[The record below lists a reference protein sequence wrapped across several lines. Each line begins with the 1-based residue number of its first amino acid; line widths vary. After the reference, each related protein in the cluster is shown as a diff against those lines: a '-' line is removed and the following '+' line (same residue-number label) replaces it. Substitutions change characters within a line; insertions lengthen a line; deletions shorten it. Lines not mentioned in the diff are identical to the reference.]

1 MNRQEKFIISLSVA
15 LLLLAFIAYK
25 IIPEVISSLR
35 PKGGNFIGM
44 VLESNG
50 EIKMRFGESVNW
62 KPARKK
68 DRIYSKVYLFTG
80 ENSSASFAFLDES
93 SLNLGPNSLIYIDLA
108 LDKKSKVKKDDSNNQ
123 LAIELVDGQ
132 MQVDLKSNK
141 MIKKL
146 KIDDASIDISK
157 ENSIVKLNYN
167 ENNGMEVS
175 VMKGNINISTKEN
188 NFQVKHGEK
197 IQVSK
202 NEEDSKVEPIP
213 ANVLEEMKRMSES
226 DRKAFLEEMQR
237 KRGLAEIAQQ
247 IAELI
252 TGSR

>member
-15 LLLLAFIAYK
+15 LLLVAFMAYK

-108 LDKKSKVKKDDSNNQ
+108 LDQKSKSKDDPNNQ

-132 MQVDLKSNK
+132 MQVDLKSNN

-167 ENNGMEVS
+167 EKNGMEVS
-175 VMKGNINISTKEN
+175 VMKGDINISTKEN

-202 NEEDSKVEPIP
+202 NEEDTKVEPIP
-213 ANVLEEMKRMSES
+213 ADVLEEMKKMSES

-252 TGSR
+252 TGNR

>member
-15 LLLLAFIAYK
+15 LLLVAFMAYK
-25 IIPEVISSLR
+25 IIPEVMSSLR

-44 VLESNG
+44 VLESQG

-93 SLNLGPNSLIYIDLA
+93 SLNLGPNSLIYIDLS
-108 LDKKSKVKKDDSNNQ
+108 LDQNGKSKKDDTSNQ

-132 MQVDLKSNK
+132 MQVDLKSNN
-141 MIKKL
+141 MINKL

-167 ENNGMEVS
+167 EKNGMEVS
-175 VMKGNINISTKEN
+175 VMKGDINISTKEN

-213 ANVLEEMKRMSES
+213 ADVLEEMKRMSES

-247 IAELI
+247 IADLI
-252 TGSR
+252 SGNK

>member
-1 MNRQEKFIISLSVA
+1 M
-15 LLLLAFIAYK
+15 
-25 IIPEVISSLR
+25 SSLR
-35 PKGGNFIGM
+35 PNGGNFIGM
-44 VLESNG
+44 VLESQG

-93 SLNLGPNSLIYIDLA
+93 SLNLGPNSLIYIDLS
-108 LDKKSKVKKDDSNNQ
+108 LDQNGKSKKDDTSNQ

-132 MQVDLKSNK
+132 MQVDLKSNN

-167 ENNGMEVS
+167 EKNGMEVS
-175 VMKGNINISTKEN
+175 VMKGDINISTKEN

-213 ANVLEEMKRMSES
+213 ADVLEEMKRMSES

-252 TGSR
+252 SGNK

>member
-15 LLLLAFIAYK
+15 LLLVAFMAYK

-35 PKGGNFIGM
+35 PRGGNFIGM
-44 VLESNG
+44 VLESKG

-68 DRIYSKVYLFTG
+68 DRIYSRVYLFTG

-93 SLNLGPNSLIYIDLA
+93 SLNLGPNSLIYIDLS
-108 LDKKSKVKKDDSNNQ
+108 LDQKDKSKKDDSNNQ

-132 MQVDLKSNK
+132 MQVDLKSNN

-167 ENNGMEVS
+167 EKNGMEVS
-175 VMKGNINISTKEN
+175 VMKGDINISTKEN

-213 ANVLEEMKRMSES
+213 ADVLEEMKKMSES

-252 TGSR
+252 TGSK

>member
-1 MNRQEKFIISLSVA
+1 
-15 LLLLAFIAYK
+15 
-25 IIPEVISSLR
+25 
-35 PKGGNFIGM
+35 M
-44 VLESNG
+44 VLESKG
-50 EIKMRFGESVNW
+50 EIKIRFGESVNW

-80 ENSSASFAFLDES
+80 DNSSASFAFLDES
-93 SLNLGPNSLIYIDLA
+93 SLNLGPNSLVYIDLS
-108 LDKKSKVKKDDSNNQ
+108 LDQKGKAKEEDQNNQ

-157 ENSIVKLNYN
+157 ENSVVKLNYN
-167 ENNGMEVS
+167 EKNGMEVS
-175 VMKGNINISTKEN
+175 VMKGDINISTKEN

-202 NEEDSKVEPIP
+202 NEEDSKIEPIP
-213 ANVLEEMKRMSES
+213 ADVLEEMKKMSES

-252 TGSR
+252 TGNK